1 VLLVLRVAVPM
12 ALFDVVADSF
22 EDVDLI
28 EIAKLDTVRL
38 VFDCD
43 LGAVDVDCAV
53 LRVEAFCNEF
63 VHCVLCVG

>member
-1 VLLVLRVAVPM
+1 
-12 ALFDVVADSF
+12 
-22 EDVDLI
+22 
-28 EIAKLDTVRL
+28 VRL